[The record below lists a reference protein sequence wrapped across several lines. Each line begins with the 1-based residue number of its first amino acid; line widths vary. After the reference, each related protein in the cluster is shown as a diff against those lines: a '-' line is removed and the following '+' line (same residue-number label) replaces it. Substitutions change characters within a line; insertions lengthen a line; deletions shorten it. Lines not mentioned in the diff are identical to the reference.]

1 MSSVFRIASRK
12 DMIIQKKT
20 IDEHFKGPAKS
31 FVPPK
36 GRGRFLKK
44 IRDDMY
50 ASCW

>member
-1 MSSVFRIASRK
+1 
-12 DMIIQKKT
+12 MIIQKKT
-20 IDEHFKGPAKS
+20 IDEYFKGPAKR

-44 IRDDMY
+44 IRCNMY